1 MEIFSI
7 IVNWFKRLFGIKPVS
22 KTERELSS
30 DFDEIDK
37 ISVTA
42 TIAERLTTLATV
54 DSSIEVV
61 GENKRAQFLNTFVK
75 WIFNNK
81 LASIGQICL
90 GTGDCIVK
98 PNTNGKRIGIDIIQN
113 RDFVIVEI
121 IGDFLISVLVRCEKV
136 IKDNRIYER
145 WEYHKLNEYEDK
157 SYVTIQQYAF
167 LENKQVSLSC
177 IPAWEGLR
185 ETTIIPNVDRLLLGR
200 FKCPK
205 VNRNDINSPNG
216 VPITSGAEEIVD
228 QVKKSYRRFNAEFEA
243 MEPMIFADKKV
254 FKPSIV
260 KRKDGSTKEVPVLP
274 KGKERVVMNVNGNN
288 AIEGDPMIKEWAPQI
303 RDESLEAGIE
313 RNFRMLELFVG
324 LSEGILSKSSLTY
337 TNVDE
342 VRKSTQATFAFITNF
357 RNVLE
362 QGITDL
368 LYAIDK
374 IANYNMITPMGEYTI
389 NFDWS
394 DSFIESM
401 QERFNQL
408 LQGLNLDT
416 ISKAEFRAW
425 IKNEPLEI
433 AEAKIAEMEA
443 KGNDIDDVPSDE

>member
-7 IVNWFKRLFGIKPVS
+7 VVNWFKQLFGIKPVS
-22 KTERELSS
+22 KTEQEINS
-30 DFDEIDK
+30 DFDEVEK

-42 TIAERLTTLATV
+42 TIAERLTTLTIV
-54 DSSIEVV
+54 DSSMEVV
-61 GENKRAQFLNTFVK
+61 GENKRAQYLNNIIK
-75 WIFNNK
+75 WICNNK
-81 LASIGQICL
+81 IAAIGQMCL

-136 IKDNRIYER
+136 IKNNRIYER
-145 WEYHKLNEYEDK
+145 WEFHKLNEYEDK

-167 LENKQVSLSC
+167 LDNKQVALSC
-177 IPAWEGLR
+177 IPAWEGLK

-205 VNRNDINSPNG
+205 INRNDINSPNG
-216 VPITSGAEEIVD
+216 VPITSGAEEIVE
-228 QVKKSYRRFNAEFEA
+228 QVKKSYRRFNEEFEA
-243 MEPMIFADKKV
+243 MEPMIFADKRV
-254 FKPSIV
+254 FKPNIV
-260 KRKDGSTKEVPVLP
+260 KTPNGKSKEVSTIP
-274 KGKERVVMNVNGNN
+274 KGKDRVIQSVSGGG
-288 AIEGDPMIKEWAPQI
+288 IDGQPMMKEWAPSI
-303 RDESLEAGIE
+303 RDVSLDAAIE
-313 RNFRMLELFVG
+313 RNFRMLELFCG

-357 RNVLE
+357 RNILE
-362 QGITDL
+362 QGMTDL
-368 LYAIDK
+368 LYAIDV

-425 IKNEPLEI
+425 LKNEPLEI
-433 AEAKIAEMEA
+433 AEVKIAEMEA
-443 KGNDIDDVPSDE
+443 KGNDIDDVPSNE